1 MGSITPDFRFGN
13 FVGSII
19 QVVLVVLAIVTVL
32 ILPIIFFTLFFVPLP
47 VVNGQ
52 VLTPY
57 LFFSMVVDPSR
68 TLPIV
73 KFLIHTALFKT
84 LLFPGFAFAGR
95 MAVPAGSSSS
105 ILLRWPFDFADRRT
119 GRSARRHYHF
129 SDSPDSR
136 SLRVNL
142 CFFQFLGLTSARFT
156 W

>member
-19 QVVLVVLAIVTVL
+19 QLVLVVLVIVTLL

-73 KFLIHTALFKT
+73 KFLMHTDLFRAAV
-84 LLFPGFAFAGR
+84 FPWVSICR
-95 MAVPAGSSSS
+95 IDCSSDN
-105 ILLRWPFDFADRRT
+105 F
-119 GRSARRHYHF
+119 
-129 SDSPDSR
+129 
-136 SLRVNL
+136 
-142 CFFQFLGLTSARFT
+142 C
-156 W
+156 